1 MRETMI
7 QRISGLEGWFS
18 LPGRGPTP
26 PPRWKMAL
34 LTGAVVWVLITVLLA
49 LATPL
54 LASLVLPLRALV
66 TAAVLVMLM
75 TYVVMPRVSRLFAG
89 WLYG

>member
-1 MRETMI
+1 
-7 QRISGLEGWFS
+7 
-18 LPGRGPTP
+18 
-26 PPRWKMAL
+26 MAL